1 MIATLTTALLLL
13 TSISVHTLGQESPV
27 GQYELVEGW
36 GELPEGMEWGMVSAV
51 AVDGN
56 GLVHVLRRREPPVI
70 ILDENGKFLKSW
82 GAGLFT
88 QAHGLRVDSKGF
100 IWATSVSESFRGGKG
115 HQVFKFSP
123 EGQLLL
129 TLGSPDVAGDGANTF
144 NGPSDVAVAPN
155 GDFYVSDGYG
165 NSRVVKFSETGQFL
179 KAWGRKGTA
188 AGQFDLP
195 HSIVMD
201 SRGRILVGDRE
212 NERVQVFDAEGNFV
226 DQWTDLGFPYG
237 LYITEDNLLFVS
249 DMPSRG
255 NKITIA
261 NAQNGN
267 VIDVVDG
274 IGAHMISVDSAGNLY
289 LATGDDGIKKLT
301 RK

>member
-1 MIATLTTALLLL
+1 MIAALTTALLLL
-13 TSISVHTLGQESPV
+13 TSISVHTLGQKSPV
-27 GQYELVEGW
+27 GRYELVEGW
-36 GELPEGMEWGMVSAV
+36 GELPDGMEWGMVSAV
-51 AVDGN
+51 AVDDN

-144 NGPSDVAVAPN
+144 NGPSDVVVAPN

-188 AGQFDLP
+188 AGQFDLL

-226 DQWTDLGFPYG
+226 DQWTGLGFPYG
-237 LYITEDNLLFVS
+237 LYITEDNLLIV
-249 DMPSRG
+249 DAPRRG

-261 NAQNGN
+261 SARDGE
-267 VIDVVDG
+267 VIGTVEGMGGHWIAADR
-274 IGAHMISVDSAGNLY
+274 AGNLY
-289 LATGDDGIKKLT
+289 LAAGDDGIKKLV
-301 RK
+301 KK

>member
-1 MIATLTTALLLL
+1 MIATLATVLLLL
-13 TSISVHTLGQESPV
+13 TSISVHTLGQKSPV

-51 AVDGN
+51 DVDGN
-56 GLVHVLRRREPPVI
+56 GLVYVLRRREPPVI

-188 AGQFDLP
+188 AGQFNLP

-212 NERVQVFDAEGNFV
+212 NERVQVFDAEGNFI
-226 DQWTDLGFPYG
+226 DQWTGLGFPYG
-237 LYITEDNLLFVS
+237 LYITEDNLLIV
-249 DMPSRG
+249 DAPSRG

-261 NAQNGN
+261 SARDGE
-267 VIDVVDG
+267 VIGTVEG
-274 IGAHMISVDSAGNLY
+274 MGAHWIAADRAGNLY
-289 LATGDDGIKKLT
+289 LATGDDGIKKLV
-301 RK
+301 KK

>member
-1 MIATLTTALLLL
+1 MIATLTTALLFL
-13 TSISVHTLGQESPV
+13 TSISGHVLGQNSLVDE
-27 GQYELVEGW
+27 YELVEGW

-56 GLVHVLRRREPPVI
+56 GLVYVLRRREPPVI
-70 ILDENGKFLKSW
+70 ILDESGKFLTSW

-88 QAHGLRVDSKGF
+88 QPHGLRLDSKGF

-155 GDFYVSDGYG
+155 GEFFVSDGYG

-226 DQWTDLGFPYG
+226 DQWTELGFPYG
-237 LYITEDNLLFVS
+237 LYITEDNLLIV
-249 DMPSRG
+249 DAPRRG

-261 NAQNGN
+261 SAR
-267 VIDVVDG
+267 DG
-274 IGAHMISVDSAGNLY
+274 EVLGTVEGMGGHWIAADRAGNLY
-289 LATGDDGIKKLT
+289 LATGDDGIKKLV
-301 RK
+301 KK

>member
-1 MIATLTTALLLL
+1 MIATLTSALLLL

-165 NSRVVKFSETGQFL
+165 NSRVVKFSETGQF
-179 KAWGRKGTA
+179 
-188 AGQFDLP
+188 
-195 HSIVMD
+195 H

-226 DQWTDLGFPYG
+226 DQWTGLGFPYG
-237 LYITEDNLLFVS
+237 LYVTEDNLLIVE
-249 DMPSRG
+249 MPSRG

-261 NAQNGN
+261 SARDGE
-267 VIDVVDG
+267 VIGTVEGMGGHWIAADR
-274 IGAHMISVDSAGNLY
+274 AGNLY
-289 LATGDDGIKKLT
+289 LAAGDDGIKKLV
-301 RK
+301 KK